1 MEQLQDI
8 AFGITMILAGMAA
21 LFLYI
26 RAIVDIHKRKFMY
39 LSERARWLTL
49 VITVPLLGSIF
60 YFAMKKQPAND
71 RLPV

>member
-8 AFGITMILAGMAA
+8 AFGITMILAGIAC

-26 RAIVDIHKRKFMY
+26 RAIVDIHKRKFVY
-39 LSERARWLTL
+39 LREKSMWLTL
-49 VITVPLLGSIF
+49 VIAAPLLGSIF
-60 YFAMKKQPAND
+60 YFAMKKQPVNH